1 MSTVRDYARSSA
13 IRLIAAG
20 WAPVQEGAVAES
32 RKAPDYEPGESVRS
46 DERQRLARELHDSA
60 LQSLYGIAMAAQ
72 AARRTAEGTPE
83 SDRLIEALDYIV
95 DQSEAALVEL
105 RSLIFGLR
113 PESVAEEGL
122 VAGLRRLTAAVAA
135 RHKLDV
141 DLLAETEP
149 DIVNSAKEA
158 LYRIAQESLQ
168 NIVKHA
174 SARVVRV
181 HLVSE
186 GDKVELVI
194 DDDGIGFD
202 SEADHPGHLGLRG
215 MEQRATA
222 QNLEL
227 TVRSRPGGGVEVR
240 VRTHALP
247 RRTKQVIP
255 WS

>member
-1 MSTVRDYARSSA
+1 VQVRLR
-13 IRLIAAG
+13 
-20 WAPVQEGAVAES
+20 VQEGAVAES
-32 RKAPDYEPGESVRS
+32 SKAPDDEPSESVRS

-60 LQSLYGIAMAAQ
+60 LQALYGIAMAAQ
-72 AARRTAEGTPE
+72 AARRTADGMPE
-83 SDRLIEALDYIV
+83 SERLIEALDYIV

-135 RHKLDV
+135 RQKLQV
-141 DLLAETEP
+141 EVVAEAEP
-149 DIVNSAKEA
+149 DIDNSAKEA

-168 NIVKHA
+168 NVVKHA
-174 SARVVRV
+174 SAHAVRV
-181 HLVSE
+181 QLVSE

-202 SEADHPGHLGLRG
+202 SDADHPGHLGISG
-215 MEQRATA
+215 MKQRAA
-222 QNLEL
+222 AHNLEL
-227 TVRSRPGGGVEVR
+227 TVHSRTEGGVEVR

-247 RRTKQVIP
+247 RRTKRVIP

>member
-1 MSTVRDYARSSA
+1 V
-13 IRLIAAG
+13 
-20 WAPVQEGAVAES
+20 PVQEGAVAES
-32 RKAPDYEPGESVRS
+32 RKAPDDEPGESVRS

-60 LQSLYGIAMAAQ
+60 LQALYGIAMAAQ
-72 AARRTAEGTPE
+72 AARRTAEGIPE

-113 PESVAEEGL
+113 PGSIAEEGL

-135 RHKLDV
+135 RHKLHV
-141 DLLAETEP
+141 ELVAETEP
-149 DIVNSAKEA
+149 EIGHSAKEA

-174 SARVVRV
+174 SARVVRL

-194 DDDGIGFD
+194 DDDGVGFD
-202 SEADHPGHLGLRG
+202 SEADHPGHLGLSG

-222 QNLEL
+222 QNLQL
-227 TVRSRPGGGVEVR
+227 TVHSRPGGGVEVR

>member
-1 MSTVRDYARSSA
+1 
-13 IRLIAAG
+13 
-20 WAPVQEGAVAES
+20 VAES
-32 RKAPDYEPGESVRS
+32 SKAPDDEVRETAGA

-60 LQSLYGIAMAAQ
+60 LQALYGIAMAAK
-72 AARRTAEGTPE
+72 AARRTADGIPEG
-83 SDRLIEALDYIV
+83 DRLIEALDYIV

-135 RHKLDV
+135 RHRLQV
-141 DLLAETEP
+141 EIAAEAEP
-149 DIVNSAKEA
+149 DIDDSAKEA

-168 NIVKHA
+168 NVVKHA
-174 SARVVRV
+174 SAHVVRV
-181 HLVSE
+181 RLVTE

-202 SEADHPGHLGLRG
+202 SDADHPGHLGIRG
-215 MEQRATA
+215 MKQRATA
-222 QNLEL
+222 QNLQL
-227 TVRSRPGGGVEVR
+227 TVHSPTGGGVEVR
-240 VRTHALP
+240 VRTEVLP
-247 RRTKQVIP
+247 RRSKHVIP

>member
-1 MSTVRDYARSSA
+1 M
-13 IRLIAAG
+13 
-20 WAPVQEGAVAES
+20 AES
-32 RKAPDYEPGESVRS
+32 RKALDDELGESARS

-60 LQSLYGIAMAAQ
+60 LQALYGISISAQ
-72 AARRTAEGTPE
+72 AARRTAGGIPE
-83 SDRLIEALDYIV
+83 SERLIEALDYIV

-135 RHKLDV
+135 RHKLNV
-141 DLLAETEP
+141 EIVAEMEP
-149 DIVNSAKEA
+149 DIDNSAKEA

-168 NIVKHA
+168 NVVKHA

-202 SEADHPGHLGLRG
+202 SDADHPGHLGLSG
-215 MEQRATA
+215 MKQRATA
-222 QNLEL
+222 QNLQL
-227 TVRSRPGGGVEVR
+227 TVHSRTGGGVEVR

-247 RRTKQVIP
+247 RRTKHVIP

>member
-1 MSTVRDYARSSA
+1 
-13 IRLIAAG
+13 
-20 WAPVQEGAVAES
+20 VAES
-32 RKAPDYEPGESVRS
+32 RTAPDDEPGSSVRS

-60 LQSLYGIAMAAQ
+60 LQALYGIAMAAQ
-72 AARRTAEGTPE
+72 AARRTAGGIPE

-135 RHKLDV
+135 RHKLHV
-141 DLLAETEP
+141 EIVAETEP
-149 DIVNSAKEA
+149 NIDNSAKEA

-168 NIVKHA
+168 NVVKHA

-215 MEQRATA
+215 MEQRAAA

-227 TVRSRPGGGVEVR
+227 TVHSRPGGGAEVR
-240 VRTHALP
+240 VRTHVLP

>member
-1 MSTVRDYARSSA
+1 MLVGRPFARSPRVGVRVGA
-13 IRLIAAG
+13 R
-20 WAPVQEGAVAES
+20 VQEGAVAES
-32 RKAPDYEPGESVRS
+32 SKAPDHEPGESVRS

-60 LQSLYGIAMAAQ
+60 LQALYGIAMAAQ
-72 AARRTAEGTPE
+72 AARRTADGIPK

-122 VAGLRRLTAAVAA
+122 VAGLRRLAAAVAA
-135 RHKLDV
+135 RQKLQV
-141 DLLAETEP
+141 EIVAETEP
-149 DIVNSAKEA
+149 DIDNSAKEA

-168 NIVKHA
+168 NVVKHA
-174 SARVVRV
+174 SARAVRV
-181 HLVSE
+181 HLVAE
-186 GDKVELVI
+186 GNKVELVI

-202 SEADHPGHLGLRG
+202 SDADHPGHLGLSV
-215 MEQRATA
+215 MKQRATA
-222 QNLEL
+222 QDLQL
-227 TVRSRPGGGVEVR
+227 TVHSPPGGGVEVR

-247 RRTKQVIP
+247 RRTKHVIP

>member
-1 MSTVRDYARSSA
+1 
-13 IRLIAAG
+13 
-20 WAPVQEGAVAES
+20 VAES
-32 RKAPDYEPGESVRS
+32 RTAPDDEPGWSVRS

-60 LQSLYGIAMAAQ
+60 LQALYGIAMAAQ
-72 AARRTAEGTPE
+72 AARRTAGEIPE

-135 RHKLDV
+135 RHKLRV
-141 DLLAETEP
+141 EIVAETEP
-149 DIVNSAKEA
+149 DIDNSAKEA

-168 NIVKHA
+168 NVVKHA

-181 HLVSE
+181 QLVSE

-215 MEQRATA
+215 MEQRAAA

-227 TVRSRPGGGVEVR
+227 TVHSRPGGGAEVR

>member
-1 MSTVRDYARSSA
+1 
-13 IRLIAAG
+13 
-20 WAPVQEGAVAES
+20 VAES
-32 RKAPDYEPGESVRS
+32 SKAPDDEPSESVRS

-60 LQSLYGIAMAAQ
+60 LQALYGIAMAAQ
-72 AARRTAEGTPE
+72 AARRTADGMPE
-83 SDRLIEALDYIV
+83 SERLIEALDYID

-122 VAGLRRLTAAVAA
+122 VAGLRRLAAAVAA
-135 RHKLDV
+135 RQKLRV
-141 DLLAETEP
+141 EIVAEAEP
-149 DIVNSAKEA
+149 EIDNSAKEA

-168 NIVKHA
+168 NVVKHA
-174 SARVVRV
+174 SAHAVRV
-181 HLVSE
+181 QLVSE

-202 SEADHPGHLGLRG
+202 SDADHPGHLGISG
-215 MEQRATA
+215 MKQRAA
-222 QNLEL
+222 AHNLEL
-227 TVRSRPGGGVEVR
+227 TVHSRTEGGVEVR

-247 RRTKQVIP
+247 RRTKRVIP

>member
-1 MSTVRDYARSSA
+1 M
-13 IRLIAAG
+13 LG
-20 WAPVQEGAVAES
+20 EEGAVAES
-32 RKAPDYEPGESVRS
+32 SKAPDDELGERAGS

-60 LQSLYGIAMAAQ
+60 LQALYGIAMAAQ
-72 AARRTAEGTPE
+72 AARRTADGIPEGA
-83 SDRLIEALDYIV
+83 RLIEALDYIV

-113 PESVAEEGL
+113 PESLAEEGL
-122 VAGLRRLTAAVAA
+122 VAGLRRLAAAVAA
-135 RHKLDV
+135 RHRLNV
-141 DLLAETEP
+141 EMVAETEP
-149 DIVNSAKEA
+149 DIDHSAKEA

-168 NIVKHA
+168 NVVKHA

-181 HLVSE
+181 QLVSE

-202 SEADHPGHLGLRG
+202 SGAEHPGHLGLRG
-215 MEQRATA
+215 MKQRAAA
-222 QNLEL
+222 QNLQL
-227 TVRSRPGGGVEVR
+227 TVHSPPGGGVEVR

-247 RRTKQVIP
+247 RRTKHVIP

>member
-1 MSTVRDYARSSA
+1 V
-13 IRLIAAG
+13 L
-20 WAPVQEGAVAES
+20 VEEGAVAES
-32 RKAPDYEPGESVRS
+32 SKAPDDELGESEGS

-60 LQSLYGIAMAAQ
+60 LQALYGIAMAAQ
-72 AARRTAEGTPE
+72 AARRTADRIPE

-113 PESVAEEGL
+113 PESLAEEGL

-141 DLLAETEP
+141 EIVAETEP
-149 DIVNSAKEA
+149 DIDNSAKEA

-168 NIVKHA
+168 NVVKHA

-202 SEADHPGHLGLRG
+202 SDAEHPGHLGLSG
-215 MEQRATA
+215 MKQRATA
-222 QNLEL
+222 QNLQL
-227 TVRSRPGGGVEVR
+227 TVHSPTGGGVEVR

-247 RRTKQVIP
+247 RRTKHVIP

>member
-1 MSTVRDYARSSA
+1 MLVE
-13 IRLIAAG
+13 
-20 WAPVQEGAVAES
+20 EGAVAES
-32 RKAPDYEPGESVRS
+32 SKTPDDELGESAGS

-60 LQSLYGIAMAAQ
+60 LQALYGIAMAAQ
-72 AARRTAEGTPE
+72 AARRTADGIPE
-83 SDRLIEALDYIV
+83 SDRLIEALDYII

-113 PESVAEEGL
+113 PESFAEEGL

-135 RHKLDV
+135 RHKLHV
-141 DLLAETEP
+141 EVVAETEP
-149 DIVNSAKEA
+149 DIDNSAKEA

-168 NIVKHA
+168 NVVKHA

-202 SEADHPGHLGLRG
+202 SDADHPGHLGLSG
-215 MEQRATA
+215 MKQRAAA
-222 QNLEL
+222 QNLQL
-227 TVRSRPGGGVEVR
+227 TVHSPTGGGVEVR

-247 RRTKQVIP
+247 RRSKHVIP

>member
-1 MSTVRDYARSSA
+1 
-13 IRLIAAG
+13 
-20 WAPVQEGAVAES
+20 VAES
-32 RKAPDYEPGESVRS
+32 SQAPDDEASESVRS

-60 LQSLYGIAMAAQ
+60 LQALYGIAMAAQ
-72 AARRTAEGTPE
+72 AARRTADGIPE

-135 RHKLDV
+135 RQKV
-141 DLLAETEP
+141 QVEIVAETEP
-149 DIVNSAKEA
+149 DIENSAKEA

-168 NIVKHA
+168 NVVKHA
-174 SARVVRV
+174 SARAVRV

-202 SEADHPGHLGLRG
+202 ADADHPGHLGISG
-215 MEQRATA
+215 MRQRAAA
-222 QNLEL
+222 QNLQL
-227 TVRSRPGGGVEVR
+227 TVHSPTGGGVEVR
-240 VRTHALP
+240 VRTRVLP
-247 RRTKQVIP
+247 RRTKHVIP

>member
-1 MSTVRDYARSSA
+1 M
-13 IRLIAAG
+13 
-20 WAPVQEGAVAES
+20 AES
-32 RKAPDYEPGESVRS
+32 SKAPHDEPSESVRS

-60 LQSLYGIAMAAQ
+60 LQALYGIAMAAQ
-72 AARRTAEGTPE
+72 AARRTADGMSE
-83 SDRLIEALDYIV
+83 SERLIEALDYIV

-135 RHKLDV
+135 RQKLQV
-141 DLLAETEP
+141 EIVAEAEP
-149 DIVNSAKEA
+149 DIDNSAKEA

-168 NIVKHA
+168 NVVKHA
-174 SARVVRV
+174 SARAVRV

-202 SEADHPGHLGLRG
+202 SGADHPGHLGISG
-215 MEQRATA
+215 MKQRAAA
-222 QNLEL
+222 QNLQL
-227 TVRSRPGGGVEVR
+227 TVHSPPTGGVEVR

-247 RRTKQVIP
+247 RRTKRVIP

>member
-1 MSTVRDYARSSA
+1 LWV
-13 IRLIAAG
+13 L
-20 WAPVQEGAVAES
+20 VEEGAMAES
-32 RKAPDYEPGESVRS
+32 SKAPDDELRESAGS

-60 LQSLYGIAMAAQ
+60 LQALYGIAMAAQ
-72 AARRTAEGTPE
+72 AARRTADGIPE

-135 RHKLDV
+135 RHKLHV
-141 DLLAETEP
+141 EMVAETEP
-149 DIVNSAKEA
+149 DIENSAKEA

-168 NIVKHA
+168 NVVKHA
-174 SARVVRV
+174 SARAVRV

-202 SEADHPGHLGLRG
+202 SDADHPGHLGLSV
-215 MEQRATA
+215 MKQRATA
-222 QNLEL
+222 QNLQL
-227 TVRSRPGGGVEVR
+227 TVHSPKGGGVEVR

-247 RRTKQVIP
+247 RRSKNIIP

>member
-1 MSTVRDYARSSA
+1 M
-13 IRLIAAG
+13 LG
-20 WAPVQEGAVAES
+20 EEGVVAES
-32 RKAPDYEPGESVRS
+32 SKAPDDELGERADS

-60 LQSLYGIAMAAQ
+60 LQALYGIAMAAQ
-72 AARRTAEGTPE
+72 AARRTADGIPE

-113 PESVAEEGL
+113 PESLAEEGL
-122 VAGLRRLTAAVAA
+122 VAGLRRLAAAVAA
-135 RHKLDV
+135 RHRLNV
-141 DLLAETEP
+141 EIVAETEP
-149 DIVNSAKEA
+149 DIDNSAKEA

-168 NIVKHA
+168 NVVKHA

-181 HLVSE
+181 QLVSE

-202 SEADHPGHLGLRG
+202 SGADHPGHLGLRG
-215 MEQRATA
+215 MKQRAAA
-222 QNLEL
+222 QNLQL
-227 TVRSRPGGGVEVR
+227 TVHSPPGGGVEVR

-247 RRTKQVIP
+247 RRTKHVIP

>member
-1 MSTVRDYARSSA
+1 
-13 IRLIAAG
+13 
-20 WAPVQEGAVAES
+20 VAES
-32 RKAPDYEPGESVRS
+32 SKAPDDEPSESVRS

-60 LQSLYGIAMAAQ
+60 LQALYGIAMAAQ
-72 AARRTAEGTPE
+72 AARRTADGMPE
-83 SDRLIEALDYIV
+83 SERLIEALDYIV

-122 VAGLRRLTAAVAA
+122 VAGLRRLTAAVGA
-135 RHKLDV
+135 RQKLQV
-141 DLLAETEP
+141 EVVAEGEP
-149 DIVNSAKEA
+149 DIDNSAKEA

-174 SARVVRV
+174 SAHAVRV
-181 HLVSE
+181 QLVSE

-202 SEADHPGHLGLRG
+202 SDADHPGHLGISG
-215 MEQRATA
+215 MKQRAA
-222 QNLEL
+222 AHNLEL
-227 TVRSRPGGGVEVR
+227 TVHSRTEGGVEVR

-247 RRTKQVIP
+247 RRTKRVIP

>member
-1 MSTVRDYARSSA
+1 V
-13 IRLIAAG
+13 L
-20 WAPVQEGAVAES
+20 VEEGEVAES
-32 RKAPDYEPGESVRS
+32 SKALDDEVGESAGS

-60 LQSLYGIAMAAQ
+60 LQALYGIAMAAQ
-72 AARRTAEGTPE
+72 AARRTADGIPK

-122 VAGLRRLTAAVAA
+122 VAGLRRLTAAVVA
-135 RHKLDV
+135 RHKLQVEVVAD
-141 DLLAETEP
+141 TEP
-149 DIVNSAKEA
+149 EIDNSAKEA

-168 NIVKHA
+168 NVVKHA
-174 SARVVRV
+174 SAHVVRV

-186 GDKVELVI
+186 GGKVELVI

-202 SEADHPGHLGLRG
+202 SDADHPGHLGLSG
-215 MEQRATA
+215 MTQRATA

-227 TVRSRPGGGVEVR
+227 TVHSPTGGGVEVR

-247 RRTKQVIP
+247 RRTKHVIP

>member
-1 MSTVRDYARSSA
+1 VRVGLRF
-13 IRLIAAG
+13 
-20 WAPVQEGAVAES
+20 QEGVVAES
-32 RKAPDYEPGESVRS
+32 SKAPGDESGDTARS

-60 LQSLYGIAMAAQ
+60 LQGLYGIAMAAQ
-72 AARRTAEGTPE
+72 AARRTADGMPE
-83 SDRLIEALDYIV
+83 SEHLIEALDYIV

-122 VAGLRRLTAAVAA
+122 VAGLRRLTAAVVA
-135 RHKLDV
+135 RQKLQV
-141 DLLAETEP
+141 EIVAETEP
-149 DIVNSAKEA
+149 DIDNSAKEA

-168 NIVKHA
+168 NVVKHA
-174 SARVVRV
+174 SAHAVRV
-181 HLVSE
+181 QLVSE

-202 SEADHPGHLGLRG
+202 SGADHPGHLGISG
-215 MEQRATA
+215 MKQRAAA
-222 QNLEL
+222 QNLQL
-227 TVRSRPGGGVEVR
+227 TVHSPATGGVEVR

-247 RRTKQVIP
+247 RRTKHVIP

>member
-1 MSTVRDYARSSA
+1 MRVRLR
-13 IRLIAAG
+13 
-20 WAPVQEGAVAES
+20 VQEGAVAES
-32 RKAPDYEPGESVRS
+32 SKAPDDEPSESVRS

-60 LQSLYGIAMAAQ
+60 LQALYGIAMAAQ
-72 AARRTAEGTPE
+72 AARRTADGMPE
-83 SDRLIEALDYIV
+83 SERLTEALDYIV

-122 VAGLRRLTAAVAA
+122 VAGLRRLAAAVAA
-135 RHKLDV
+135 RQKV
-141 DLLAETEP
+141 QVEVVAEAEP
-149 DIVNSAKEA
+149 DIDNSAKEA

-168 NIVKHA
+168 NVVKHA
-174 SARVVRV
+174 SAHAVRV
-181 HLVSE
+181 QLVSE

-202 SEADHPGHLGLRG
+202 SDADHPGHLGISG
-215 MEQRATA
+215 MKQRAA
-222 QNLEL
+222 AHNLEL
-227 TVRSRPGGGVEVR
+227 TVHSRTEGGVEVR

-247 RRTKQVIP
+247 RRTKRVIP

>member
-1 MSTVRDYARSSA
+1 
-13 IRLIAAG
+13 
-20 WAPVQEGAVAES
+20 VAES
-32 RKAPDYEPGESVRS
+32 SKAPDDELGESARS

-60 LQSLYGIAMAAQ
+60 LQALYGIAMAAQ
-72 AARRTAEGTPE
+72 AARRTADGIPE
-83 SDRLIEALDYIV
+83 SDGLIEALDYIV

-113 PESVAEEGL
+113 PESLAEEGL

-135 RHKLDV
+135 RHKLHV
-141 DLLAETEP
+141 EVVAETEP
-149 DIVNSAKEA
+149 DIDNAAKEA

-174 SARVVRV
+174 SARAVRLQ
-181 HLVSE
+181 LVSE

-202 SEADHPGHLGLRG
+202 SEADHPGHLGLSG
-215 MEQRATA
+215 MKQRATA

-227 TVRSRPGGGVEVR
+227 TVHSRPAGGVEVR

>member
-1 MSTVRDYARSSA
+1 VRVVV
-13 IRLIAAG
+13 L
-20 WAPVQEGAVAES
+20 VQEGAVAES
-32 RKAPDYEPGESVRS
+32 RNAPDDEPGESVRS

-60 LQSLYGIAMAAQ
+60 LQALYGIAMAAQ
-72 AARRTAEGTPE
+72 AARRTADGIPE

-95 DQSEAALVEL
+95 DQSETALVEL

-135 RHKLDV
+135 RHKLHV
-141 DLLAETEP
+141 EIVAEMEP
-149 DIVNSAKEA
+149 DIDNSAKEA

-168 NIVKHA
+168 NVVKHA

-186 GDKVELVI
+186 SDKVELVI

-202 SEADHPGHLGLRG
+202 SDADHPGHLGLSG
-215 MEQRATA
+215 MKQRATA
-222 QNLEL
+222 QNLQL
-227 TVRSRPGGGVEVR
+227 TVHSPTGGGVEVR

-247 RRTKQVIP
+247 RRTRHVIP

>member
-1 MSTVRDYARSSA
+1 VRV
-13 IRLIAAG
+13 RLR
-20 WAPVQEGAVAES
+20 VQEGAVAES
-32 RKAPDYEPGESVRS
+32 SKAPDDEPSESVRS

-60 LQSLYGIAMAAQ
+60 LQALYGIAMAAQ
-72 AARRTAEGTPE
+72 AARRTADGMPE
-83 SDRLIEALDYIV
+83 SERLIEALDYIV

-122 VAGLRRLTAAVAA
+122 VAGLRRLTAAVGA
-135 RHKLDV
+135 RQKLQV
-141 DLLAETEP
+141 EVVAEGEP
-149 DIVNSAKEA
+149 DIDNSAKEA

-168 NIVKHA
+168 NVVKHA
-174 SARVVRV
+174 SARAVRV
-181 HLVSE
+181 QLVSE

-202 SEADHPGHLGLRG
+202 SDADHPGHLGISG
-215 MEQRATA
+215 MKQRAA
-222 QNLEL
+222 AHNLEL
-227 TVRSRPGGGVEVR
+227 TVHSRTEGGVEVR

-247 RRTKQVIP
+247 RRTKRVIP